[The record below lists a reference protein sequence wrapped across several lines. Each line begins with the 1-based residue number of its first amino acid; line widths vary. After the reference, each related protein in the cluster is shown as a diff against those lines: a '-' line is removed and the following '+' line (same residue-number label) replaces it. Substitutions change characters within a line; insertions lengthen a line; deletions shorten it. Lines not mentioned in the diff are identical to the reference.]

1 MEKDDL
7 SDTEEVE
14 QVIQQDKPLPKPKR
28 KLQLSEEERK
38 RRGDNLRSIV
48 AKRKAEND
56 KVNEIIKKDV
66 DEVKHEVKLKA
77 YKEVKKR
84 VGKIKAEKLS
94 QPESDSDSDSS
105 VELSS
110 SKKKRKNSKQPIIII
125 KNYTSDKKQYK
136 EPVAPIAEEFYKSQ
150 SEPIIQAPPV
160 RLGYF
165 V

>member
-7 SDTEEVE
+7 SDTE
-14 QVIQQDKPLPKPKR
+14 QVIQQVPKPKR
-28 KLQLSEEERK
+28 KLELSEQERK

-94 QPESDSDSDSS
+94 QAESDSDSDSS
-105 VELSS
+105 AELSS

-136 EPVAPIAEEFYKSQ
+136 EPVAPIAQEFYKFE
-150 SEPIIQAPPV
+150 SEPIIQPAPV

>member
-7 SDTEEVE
+7 SDTE
-14 QVIQQDKPLPKPKR
+14 QVIQQVPKPKR
-28 KLQLSEEERK
+28 KLELSEQERK

-94 QPESDSDSDSS
+94 QAESDSDSDSS
-105 VELSS
+105 AELSS

-136 EPVAPIAEEFYKSQ
+136 EPVAPIAQEFYKSE

>member
-7 SDTEEVE
+7 SDTE
-14 QVIQQDKPLPKPKR
+14 QVIQQVQKPKR
-28 KLQLSEEERK
+28 KLELSEQERK
-38 RRGDNLRSIV
+38 RRGDNLRNIV

-94 QPESDSDSDSS
+94 QAESDSDSDSS
-105 VELSS
+105 AELSS

-136 EPVAPIAEEFYKSQ
+136 EPVAQEFYKFEN
-150 SEPIIQAPPV
+150 EPVIQAAPV

>member
-7 SDTEEVE
+7 SETEEAG
-14 QVIQQDKPLPKPKR
+14 QVIQQDTPLPKQKR

-38 RRGDNLRSIV
+38 RRGDNLRNIV

-56 KVNEIIKKDV
+56 KVNQIIKKDV

-84 VGKIKAEKLS
+84 VGKIKAEKLNE
-94 QPESDSDSDSS
+94 PETDSDSDSDD
-105 VELSS
+105 EIITS
-110 SKKKRKNSKQPIIII
+110 SKKKRKNKNPTIII
-125 KNYTSDKKQYK
+125 KNYTLPSEPKRQYK
-136 EPVAPIAEEFYKSQ
+136 EPIAEPEQVYKP
-150 SEPIIQAPPV
+150 EPIIQQPPV